1 MFKAYDKV
9 ERWDHT
15 EEVDGLL
22 NGTCYIQEKIDG
34 ANSSSWLENNFIYVA
49 KRSCPIASG
58 PLEYDSNYEIIDV
71 FKGLSLHILKHQG
84 IRSFFKAYPHLRLY
98 HEWLIKHTISYD
110 LRVMNIAY
118 VFDVFDDWGYR
129 WLEPEEWMPLMQE
142 FHIAYIPLL
151 EKVENPTFD
160 QLKEYLKKGSLF
172 RDGEMEGIVI
182 KNYNFVNKWGHQV
195 FMKMVNKEFQE
206 VNKIVFGR
214 SSRKEAI
221 EHQIITTYITEARVE
236 KVLNKIKDEG
246 KELRAE
252 ILSEVLGRVYH
263 DLITEESWNIVGKR
277 FKGAIINFR
286 ELNKLCTMHTK
297 VFFFRILEDMTY
309 KGGIV

>member
-1 MFKAYDKV
+1 MFKSYDKV

-22 NGTCYIQEKIDG
+22 NGICYVQEKIDG
-34 ANSSSWLENNFIYVA
+34 ANSSSWLENDFIYVA

-58 PLEYDSNYEIIDV
+58 LLEYDSNYVITDA

-84 IRSFFKAYPHLRLY
+84 IRAFYKTYPHLRLY
-98 HEWLIKHTISYD
+98 HEWLVKHTISYD

-118 VFDVFDDWGYR
+118 VFDVFNEEEHR
-129 WLEPEEWMPLMQE
+129 WLTPDEWIPLMQE

-182 KNYNFVNKWGHQV
+182 KNYGFVNKWGHLV

-206 VNKIVFGR
+206 VNQIVFGR

-221 EHQIITTYITEARVE
+221 ESQIITLCITQARV
-236 KVLNKIKDEG
+236 KKIMDKIKDEG

-252 ILSEVLGRVYH
+252 ILSEVLGRTYH
-263 DLITEESWNIVGKR
+263 DLITEEWWNIVGKK
-277 FKGAIINFR
+277 FKGVTVNFK
-286 ELNKLCTMHTK
+286 ELHHLCIMHTK
-297 VFFFRILEDMTY
+297 VFFFRILEDINY
-309 KGGIV
+309 KI